1 MQNQK
6 PFIFALTLILII
18 SFTLLQCRDEPNA
31 VGIGQLQGGDFVSV
45 KSFNSLTDS
54 AVVTGSA
61 FKRHINAGWSSAL
74 LIGKYQG
81 YEARALMKFSG
92 IPDTLGGAIVSS
104 AKVTL
109 HPMHYTLG
117 DSSAILSFSA
127 FKITQSW
134 TSSGVTWDSIT
145 TASYDITPAGTFSGT
160 VNDTTAITF
169 ALDTALVQ
177 EWLQNA
183 VDSSKRTLI
192 QGIILVA
199 HTNASVRTFSSF
211 ESDSLPKLEIA
222 YTKDGYSDTLTLSYG
237 ESTFIADVVLPSD
250 PQLLFL
256 QSGVAYRTQLK
267 FDVSKIP
274 QRVFVSNAVVE
285 LTLNRSASR
294 LSTQYTDSL
303 IVQFMKDASPDS
315 MESSYAIG
323 KRLDNGKD
331 VYTFTGTVVTR
342 AVQRWVNGTANNGL
356 LFRPYSEAYNLDL
369 YAIVAP
375 TVGDSTRPRL
385 KVTYTTLPTKAVYKR

>member
-6 PFIFALTLILII
+6 PFIFALTLILIV
-18 SFTLLQCRDEPNA
+18 SFTLLHCSDEPNA

-45 KSFNSLTDS
+45 KSFNSLSDS

-61 FKRHINAGWSSAL
+61 FKRHINAGWSSVL

-81 YEARALMKFSG
+81 YEARALMKFYS
-92 IPDTLGGAIVSS
+92 IPDTLGSATVSS
-104 AKVTL
+104 ATVTL
-109 HPMHYTLG
+109 HPRHYTLG
-117 DSSAILSFSA
+117 DSSGILSFSA
-127 FKITQSW
+127 FKITQPW
-134 TSSGVTWDSIT
+134 TSGGVTWDSIT
-145 TASYDITPAGTFSGT
+145 AASYDAAPVGTFSGT

-169 ALDTALVQ
+169 ALDTALVG
-177 EWLQNA
+177 EWLRNA
-183 VDSSKRTLI
+183 VDTTTQPLI
-192 QGIILVA
+192 RGIILIA
-199 HTNASVRTFSSF
+199 KTNTAVRAFGSF

-237 ESTFIADVVLPSD
+237 ESAFIADVVLPSD

-256 QSGVAYRTQLK
+256 QSGVAYRAQLK

-274 QRVFVSNAVVE
+274 QRVFVNNAAVE

-303 IVQFMKDASPDS
+303 IVQFLKDASPDS

-323 KRLDNGKD
+323 KRLDSGKD

-356 LFRPYSEAYNLDL
+356 LFRPHSEAYDLNL
-369 YAIVAP
+369 YTIVAP
-375 TVGDSTRPRL
+375 TVADSTRPRL
-385 KVTYTTLPTKAVYKR
+385 KVTYTTLPSKAAYKR